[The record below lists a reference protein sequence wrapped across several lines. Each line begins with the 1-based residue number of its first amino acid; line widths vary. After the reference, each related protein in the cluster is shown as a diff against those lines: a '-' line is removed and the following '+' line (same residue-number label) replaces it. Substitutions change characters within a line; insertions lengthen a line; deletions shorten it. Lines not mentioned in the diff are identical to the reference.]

1 MIGGG
6 DIRAGLGDNFVMNL
20 WHTIKSVKG
29 GRFGE
34 RGDDIVFDDLNSF
47 THPSLSYPIAYAIA
61 DLAYNG
67 DDYFKEDGQLF
78 NFRKFAAGTPKGT
91 ILRRATDIWTE
102 QHKDAWG
109 QSKVNKMLMIA
120 SDVLGHRWYPMSDP
134 NLVAHKYL
142 IQILEH
148 VEHKWRLK
156 VKKYWILKAR
166 LMSKLNRPR
175 PENLT
180 PAEQG
185 QLRWIESNQGKIIR
199 EQLVEAFKEVFSV
212 DDQSGLFLER
222 ILRDSAA
229 AWEKDK
235 LERISKAKT
244 VREKRKII
252 FEDEE
257 RLKGMRVLPDLL
269 PTPTIVPGAGEQY
282 RQMYQNPAQGME
294 TQ

>member
-1 MIGGG
+1 
-6 DIRAGLGDNFVMNL
+6 
-20 WHTIKSVKG
+20 
-29 GRFGE
+29 
-34 RGDDIVFDDLNSF
+34 
-47 THPSLSYPIAYAIA
+47 
-61 DLAYNG
+61 
-67 DDYFKEDGQLF
+67 
-78 NFRKFAAGTPKGT
+78 
-91 ILRRATDIWTE
+91 
-102 QHKDAWG
+102 
-109 QSKVNKMLMIA
+109 
-120 SDVLGHRWYPMSDP
+120 
-134 NLVAHKYL
+134 
-142 IQILEH
+142 
-148 VEHKWRLK
+148 
-156 VKKYWILKAR
+156 
-166 LMSKLNRPR
+166 MSKLNRPR